1 MPYNRHPYPMRI
13 IGLTGGIASGKST
26 VSRML
31 RQLGAHI
38 LDADVIAKEIV
49 KSGQPAL
56 EEIREAFGQEIILP
70 DGELNRKKLGL
81 IVFGNP
87 AKLAIL
93 NEITHPRVKEKITA
107 GLEEL
112 KSVAFTDKVVA
123 VVDAPL
129 LIEAG
134 LTDMVEEVWVVAVN
148 EEIQVERLVARDG
161 ITIEEAHKRLASQ
174 MTLKDKLAYAD
185 KVIDNNGPVE
195 ETSSQV
201 LKLWKELNQRE

>member
-1 MPYNRHPYPMRI
+1 MHV
-13 IGLTGGIASGKST
+13 IGLTGGIACGKST

-31 RQLGAHI
+31 RQLGARI
-38 LDADVIAKEIV
+38 FDADVIAKEIV
-49 KSGQPAL
+49 KPGQPAL

-81 IVFGNP
+81 MVFGNP

-93 NEITHPRVKEKITA
+93 NGITHPRVKEKITA

-112 KSVAFTDKVVA
+112 KAVALADKVVA

-134 LTDMVEEVWVVAVN
+134 LTDMVEEVWLVVVN
-148 EEIQVERLVARDG
+148 EEIQVDRLVARDG
-161 ITIEEAHKRLASQ
+161 ITIEQARKKLASQ
-174 MTLKDKLAYAD
+174 MSLKAKLPYAD
-185 KVIDNNGPVE
+185 KVIDNNGPIE
-195 ETSSQV
+195 ETYSQV
-201 LKLWKELNQRE
+201 LILWEELNQRA